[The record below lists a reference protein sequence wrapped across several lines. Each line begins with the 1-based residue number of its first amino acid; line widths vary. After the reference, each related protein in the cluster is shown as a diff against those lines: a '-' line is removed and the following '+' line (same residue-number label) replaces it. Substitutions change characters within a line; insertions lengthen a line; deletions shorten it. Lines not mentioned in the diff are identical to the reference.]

1 MQCLSTMS
9 SRRRTRSAAF
19 NTPEDA
25 TVDAPPAKKGKGR
38 SKRSARGTV
47 GAGSVS
53 GDRQADFM
61 TRDDIPSI
69 VQAVCDALSRRNF
82 SNAVTPTSGT
92 PVNQGV
98 EAPPTQQST
107 NVNRQQEDGELL
119 LALNILEW
127 TDTISYT

>member
-1 MQCLSTMS
+1 MQCLSAMS

-25 TVDAPPAKKGKGR
+25 TVDAPPTKKGKGC

-107 NVNRQQEDGELL
+107 KVNRQQEDGELL